1 MKKTIPCL
9 SDGVKQIYLIE
20 THKKPS
26 TQKRLKHPPCPSRQ
40 LQKEFGTLLSSIA
53 RHCCTTRPALTIE
66 SRSLF
71 RAASNK
77 DVKCRDAGAA
87 GISGG
92 IIPVSQGLGKPMIS
106 FSRLATS
113 FLTMEKVDLRCS
125 QLDGRSAVMKTDN

>member
-20 THKKPS
+20 MHKKPS
-26 TQKRLKHPPCPSRQ
+26 TQKTFEASALPIQAAPERVRHAA
-40 LQKEFGTLLSSIA
+40 LQHCATLLYHKTRFNNRVAIALQSS
-53 RHCCTTRPALTIE
+53 
-66 SRSLF
+66 F
-71 RAASNK
+71 QQ
-77 DVKCRDAGAA
+77 DVECRDAGTA

-92 IIPVSQGLGKPMIS
+92 IIPLSQGLGKPMIS